1 MTKNNSRGLYMAV
14 LKTFRAKI
22 FYTPLEMP
30 NKNVTNQYKAFKEN

>member
-1 MTKNNSRGLYMAV
+1 MIKNNSRGLHMTV
-14 LKTFRAKI
+14 LKTFLAKT